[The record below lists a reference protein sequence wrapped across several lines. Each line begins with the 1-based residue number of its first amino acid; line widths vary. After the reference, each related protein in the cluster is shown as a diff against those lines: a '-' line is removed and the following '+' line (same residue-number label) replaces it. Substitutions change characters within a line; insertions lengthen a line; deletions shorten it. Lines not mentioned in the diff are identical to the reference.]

1 MVVLENYKKVLADF
15 LTASGESD
23 VTLFAVLKMD
33 EFLDKW
39 SVITSMSWVNESNR
53 SIVFSRL
60 IDALQRN
67 LSSEELSEVA
77 RISFYTPDEH
87 LIELFQKEFKEGQH
101 IREDARVNG
110 NVIHEGYI
118 VALKDADHSLPKG

>member
-77 RISFYTPDEH
+77 RISFVSERIQGRPTYP
-87 LIELFQKEFKEGQH
+87 
-101 IREDARVNG
+101 
-110 NVIHEGYI
+110 
-118 VALKDADHSLPKG
+118 